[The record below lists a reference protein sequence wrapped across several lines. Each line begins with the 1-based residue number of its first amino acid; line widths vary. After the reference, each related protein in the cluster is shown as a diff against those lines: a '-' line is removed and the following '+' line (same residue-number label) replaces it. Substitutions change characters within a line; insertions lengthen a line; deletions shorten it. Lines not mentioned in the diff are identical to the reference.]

1 MNQTNLRLVFP
12 ALFFLILII
21 GLGCSS
27 NKAFK
32 SGITYACDE
41 GKSFVV
47 EFYEKV
53 DIAFLTTPG
62 KTFSLHRMP
71 SASGEKKYT
80 DGNTNLWIKGES
92 AFVET
97 NGRTEF
103 KNCSVKP
110 K

>member
-1 MNQTNLRLVFP
+1 MSQNNLRLACL
-12 ALFFLILII
+12 ALFFLILTI

-47 EFYEKV
+47 EFYERV

-62 KTFSLHRMP
+62 KTFYLHRMS
-71 SASGEKKYT
+71 SASGTKYS
-80 DGNTNLWIKGES
+80 DGNTTLWIKGEN
-92 AFVET
+92 AFVQT

-103 KNCSVKP
+103 NNCSVKP

>member
-1 MNQTNLRLVFP
+1 MNQINLRLACL
-12 ALFFLILII
+12 ALFLLILTI

-27 NKAFK
+27 GKAFK
-32 SGITYACDE
+32 SGITYACDD
-41 GKSFVV
+41 GKSVAV

-62 KTFSLHRMP
+62 KTFYLHRMP
-71 SASGEKKYT
+71 SASGIKYS
-80 DGNTNLWIKGES
+80 DGNTILWIKGES
-92 AFVET
+92 TFVEID
-97 NGRTEF
+97 GRTEF